1 MKIHWSSLS
10 TPDCYENDLTDEN
23 LTPYQI
29 KDEHGNEIGCDK
41 WENIYGTRSTVNAE
55 TLKKKHILF
64 LGDSFVYGHG
74 VARGN
79 TVTDY
84 VEKLVSDEYSCFN
97 LGVPGTGVDTA
108 LLRLQQ
114 WCNMFGEQVHTIYF
128 GISELSRTR
137 HYESIRENWVWED
150 EVYRKSELNSFCNTM
165 SLNYSPAF
173 GPGNSFSH
181 PYLIQR
187 EKTIIQG
194 YNSTLSKVNS
204 VAKLDATV
212 MAVINL
218 SKAYNF
224 NVYFF
229 STNSSNLPDEDEKVL
244 KEQTENYNI
253 KWCTG
258 THLDPVMITFEKHKT
273 TSKEWETYYIK
284 NDGHWNVKGNNMIAS
299 VLYEETKHWY

>member
-1 MKIHWSSLS
+1 MKLRWSSLS
-10 TPDCYENDLTDEN
+10 TPDCHENDLLDEK

-41 WENIYGTRSTVNAE
+41 WENIYGTRSTVNDE

-74 VARGN
+74 VARHN
-79 TVTDY
+79 TISDY
-84 VEKLVSDEYSCFN
+84 VDNLISDEHSCFN
-97 LGVPGTGVDTA
+97 LGVPGTGFDTA

-114 WCNMFGEQVHTIYF
+114 WSNMFGDKIHTVYF
-128 GISELSRTR
+128 GISELSRLK
-137 HYESIRENWVWED
+137 HWESLKDDWTWED
-150 EVYRKSELNSFCNTM
+150 EVYKRGVVLRFHDTYG
-165 SLNYSPAF
+165 LNYSPGF
-173 GPGNSFSH
+173 KHSTSFSD
-181 PYLIQR
+181 PYLNQR

-194 YNSTLSKVNS
+194 YNNTLSKVNC

-218 SKAYNF
+218 SKVYNF

-244 KEQTENYNI
+244 KEQTESSQV
-253 KWCTG
+253 KWCDG
-258 THLDPVMITFEKHKT
+258 RHLDPTMVTFDRTNDDWH
-273 TSKEWETYYIK
+273 SNYIK
-284 NDGHWNVKGNNMIAS
+284 NDGHWNAKGNNMIAT
-299 VLYEETKHWY
+299 VLYEQTKHWY